1 MFPFIFLPRDIL
13 FYLWDL
19 SFPGMCILSLN
30 HAANKTES
38 KPRVWGFQYR
48 WYLMSYC
55 SWKQQ
60 EGKLSTNPPQSYS
73 ANTELTKPK
82 KVQTIH
88 CAWNKW
94 IPPTPTPSGCFSP
107 PLCHNAPRSLL
118 LYFLYPSA
126 ADSRLHLP
134 IWHSDETISDH
145 SPPSWLTPG
154 KFQITSSGWNMYA
167 QKFYMNIC
175 WANGEAFQHI
185 PRLCLIKTDFVFLLS
200 AYGRL

>member
-1 MFPFIFLPRDIL
+1 MFPFIFLPRHIL

-19 SFPGMCILSLN
+19 SFPGICILSLN

-38 KPRVWGFQYR
+38 KPRVWGFQYH

-73 ANTELTKPK
+73 ANTELTKPM

-107 PLCHNAPRSLL
+107 LLCHNASRSLSVL
-118 LYFLYPSA
+118 SLPFSCWLSSAFAYLALRRDYLRSFLSIL
-126 ADSRLHLP
+126 ADS
-134 IWHSDETISDH
+134 
-145 SPPSWLTPG
+145 G
-154 KFQITSSGWNMYA
+154 
-167 QKFYMNIC
+167 
-175 WANGEAFQHI
+175 
-185 PRLCLIKTDFVFLLS
+185 
-200 AYGRL
+200 

>member
-1 MFPFIFLPRDIL
+1 MFSFIFLPCDIL

-19 SFPGMCILSLN
+19 SFPSLN

-38 KPRVWGFQYR
+38 KPRVWGFQYH

-55 SWKQQ
+55 FWKQQ

-73 ANTELTKPK
+73 ANTELTKPM

-94 IPPTPTPSGCFSP
+94 ILPTPTPSGCFSP

-126 ADSRLHLP
+126 ADSRLNLP

-145 SPPSWLTPG
+145 SPPPWLTTG
-154 KFQITSSGWNMYA
+154 KFQITAVVEICMRRI
-167 QKFYMNIC
+167 FFINIC
-175 WANGEAFQHI
+175 WTNGEALEHIHI
-185 PRLCLIKTDFVFLLS
+185 PRLCLIKIDFAFLLS
-200 AYGRL
+200 AYVRL